1 VNYQKKSLEND
12 TNSVFNKIGTV
23 DAASFM
29 GRLVNGAMGVLG
41 SVTLVMFVYGGILWM
56 TAAGD
61 SARTEKARSILVWSS
76 LGLAVIFASY
86 AIVKFVFEAFG

>member
-1 VNYQKKSLEND
+1 MRELFTGYHISTFFFLLLPFSL
-12 TNSVFNKIGTV
+12 
-23 DAASFM
+23 
-29 GRLVNGAMGVLG
+29 L
-41 SVTLVMFVYGGILWM
+41 MFLYGGILWM